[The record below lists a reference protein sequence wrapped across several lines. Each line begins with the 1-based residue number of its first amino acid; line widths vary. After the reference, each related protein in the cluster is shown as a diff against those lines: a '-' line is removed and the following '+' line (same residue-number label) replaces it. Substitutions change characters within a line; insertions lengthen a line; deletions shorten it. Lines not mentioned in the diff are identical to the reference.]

1 MPDRRNDAKYESWEA
16 DAAVYYNQLANH
28 EVTKIK
34 NLADYSDVFKN
45 DRYTIVMT
53 ASYLDINTV
62 PIEARRNIYE
72 FFKTIEITEDEMFF
86 GGMWIFENG
95 EKIYYNDCSAK
106 NFTKAVRLG
115 KYDGIEIRKHEYY
128 FDEIEAFFAYDIYAN
143 KEMAS
148 VSSYGLNIYVYDN
161 FTQSK
166 VDLAAL
172 RFSDNKFVR

>member
-1 MPDRRNDAKYESWEA
+1 MPD
-16 DAAVYYNQLANH
+16 
-28 EVTKIK
+28 
-34 NLADYSDVFKN
+34 
-45 DRYTIVMT
+45 
-53 ASYLDINTV
+53 
-62 PIEARRNIYE
+62 EARTSIIKFFNKIGIKDNELIY
-72 FFKTIEITEDEMFF
+72 

-128 FDEIEAFFAYDIYAN
+128 FDEIESFFAYDFYAN
-143 KEMAS
+143 KEKAS

-166 VDLAAL
+166 VDMVAL